1 MKATVMEDK
10 MENRNIM
17 KELYQ
22 YVDDKN
28 INGLES
34 LLAENVHFR
43 LGNFESV
50 RGLKNVLEAN
60 TSFFKSIESM
70 KHQIDNIWQE
80 KNDVICNGKVEYI
93 RLDGSKHSITFASI
107 LTIIDGKIDN
117 YLVYAD
123 VSKL

>member
-1 MKATVMEDK
+1 MEDK
-10 MENRNIM
+10 MENRNII